1 MNAKTFLILVTV
13 SLVMM
18 LWVGPA
24 TGGQTGTDEQRAA
37 YAKLIDCCT
46 ACCDAKSALR
56 NSRSENLRQKA
67 KISCLK
73 AAYLKNYKETIINEL
88 IKNDVKLELYKVR
101 YIINSMFY
109 DLLRREVA
117 FTHKG
122 VAQVG
127 YKSVD

>member
-1 MNAKTFLILVTV
+1 MNIKTLFILVTV

-24 TGGQTGTDEQRAA
+24 ASGQTGTDEQRAA

-56 NSRSENLRQKA
+56 NSRSKNLRQKA

-73 AAYLKNYKETIINEL
+73 AAYLKNYKGIIVEEL
-88 IKNDVKLELYKVR
+88 IENDVTPELYKVQ
-101 YIINSMFY
+101 YVVNSMFY
-109 DLLRREVA
+109 DLLRREVTT
-117 FTHKG
+117 THKG
-122 VAQVG
+122 VVQVG
-127 YKSVD
+127 YTPVD

>member
-1 MNAKTFLILVTV
+1 MNVKTVFILVTV

-18 LWVGPA
+18 LWVAPA
-24 TGGQTGTDEQRAA
+24 TGGQAIADEQRAA

-56 NSRSENLRQKA
+56 NSRSEKLRQKA

-73 AAYLKNYKETIINEL
+73 AAYLKNYREMIIQKLVE
-88 IKNDVKLELYKVR
+88 NDVKPEMYKVQ
-101 YIINSMFY
+101 YVINSMFY

-117 FTHKG
+117 ST
-122 VAQVG
+122 Q
-127 YKSVD
+127 KSVVQAGYTQIY